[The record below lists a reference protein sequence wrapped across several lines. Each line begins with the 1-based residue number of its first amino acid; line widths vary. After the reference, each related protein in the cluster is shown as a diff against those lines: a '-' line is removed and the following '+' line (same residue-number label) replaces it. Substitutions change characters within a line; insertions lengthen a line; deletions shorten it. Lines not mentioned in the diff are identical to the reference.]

1 MNLAN
6 AGCVIYSCLRFVPT
20 MTPLEKRLLRLAEG
34 VASSYGKLAKD
45 VSSKSVH
52 RLRTTIRRTESLVA
66 FVHPDLGRKQQKAME
81 VLAELRKRAG
91 KVRDLDVQVDLIGDI
106 GNGST
111 AGDRKVLTDFLKAR
125 RAKQADRLSSLI
137 AKTKDTRLFSQLH
150 RIAEKVGMAS
160 LEATGMAL
168 DQAIEQLSKV
178 AAEYGAHR
186 SHRPSAL
193 HQVRIK
199 LKMIRYL
206 AELGEESAEQQRFL
220 EELKQVQDALGAWH
234 DWEELFKTA
243 EKHFGERLNC
253 PLLLEVRAL
262 LAARY
267 AAAGG
272 AVVALFSRQSAPPAQ
287 KPPQSMVLMET
298 LARRA

>member
-1 MNLAN
+1 M
-6 AGCVIYSCLRFVPT
+6 V
-20 MTPLEKRLLRLAEG
+20 RLVDG
-34 VASSYGKLAKD
+34 IASSLGKLAKD

-66 FVHPDLGRKQQKAME
+66 FSHPDLRRKQQKAME
-81 VLAELRKRAG
+81 TLAALRKRAG
-91 KVRDLDVQVDLIGDI
+91 KVRDLDVQIDLVGAI

-111 AGDRKVLTDFLKAR
+111 AGDRKILTDFLKAR
-125 RAKQADRLSSLI
+125 RAKQAERLSALI
-137 AKTKDTRLFSQLH
+137 AGTKGTKLFSQLD
-150 RIAEKVGMAS
+150 RVTEEVRAPQ
-160 LEATGMAL
+160 LPFEATGVPLERAM
-168 DQAIEQLSKV
+168 QELSEV

-186 SHRPSAL
+186 SHSPSLL

-206 AELGEESAEQQRFL
+206 AELGEESARQQRFL
-220 EELKQVQDALGAWH
+220 EELKRVQDALGAWH

-267 AAAGG
+267 AAAGA
-272 AVVALFSRQSAPPAQ
+272 AVLALFSKQTAPSAQ
-287 KPPQSMVLMET
+287 KPPQATVLVET
-298 LARRA
+298 LAKRA

>member
-1 MNLAN
+1 
-6 AGCVIYSCLRFVPT
+6 

-52 RLRTTIRRTESLVA
+52 RLRTTIRRTESVVA
-66 FVHPDLGRKQQKAME
+66 FTDPDLGRKQKKAME
-81 VLAELRKRAG
+81 ILAELRKRAG
-91 KVRDLDVQVDLIGDI
+91 KVRDLDVQIDLIGDI

-111 AGDRKVLTDFLKAR
+111 VGDRKVLTDFLKAR
-125 RAKQADRLSSLI
+125 RAKQAERLGSLI
-137 AKTKDTRLFSQLH
+137 AKSRQTKLFSQLD
-150 RIAEKVGMAS
+150 RIAEKVSLAS
-160 LEATGMAL
+160 LEATGVPL
-168 DQAIEQLSKV
+168 DRAIEQLSKV
-178 AAEYGAHR
+178 AVDYGAHR

-220 EELKQVQDALGAWH
+220 EDLKQVQDALGAWH

-243 EKHFGERLNC
+243 EKHFGERVNC

-267 AAAGG
+267 SAAGG
-272 AVVALFSRQSAPPAQ
+272 AVVALFSRQNAPPAQ
-287 KPPQSMVLMET
+287 KPPQPMVLVET
-298 LARRA
+298 LAKRA